1 MGCLYTKFNF
11 NFKAHFQLKSLEQNS
26 MKQLIPTEKGG
37 VVLSKV
43 KVIHLVRNKFL
54 KPYTHKNP
62 PKLNFRSKSVKWAHV
77 YSSKAMKKEILQ
89 LSIQSRNVIF

>member
-1 MGCLYTKFNF
+1 MGCLYTKLNF

-26 MKQLIPTEKGG
+26 MKQLIPKEKGG
-37 VVLSKV
+37 GGGLVLSKV

-77 YSSKAMKKEILQ
+77 
-89 LSIQSRNVIF
+89 